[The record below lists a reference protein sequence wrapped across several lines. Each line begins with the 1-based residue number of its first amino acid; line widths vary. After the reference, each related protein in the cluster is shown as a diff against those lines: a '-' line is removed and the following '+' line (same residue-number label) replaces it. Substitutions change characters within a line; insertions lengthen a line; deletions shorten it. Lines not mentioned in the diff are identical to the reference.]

1 MNDRIIV
8 IVEYSSGMI
17 EAYMPTTAEEY
28 RELLEDISE
37 TPNDIEDISIHQLR
51 EFRKTQHG
59 GRR

>member
-8 IVEYSSGMI
+8 IVEYSSGMV

-28 RELLEDISE
+28 REILEDISE
-37 TPNDIEDISIHQLR
+37 TPNDIEDISIHPIKK
-51 EFRKTQHG
+51 FRRIQHG